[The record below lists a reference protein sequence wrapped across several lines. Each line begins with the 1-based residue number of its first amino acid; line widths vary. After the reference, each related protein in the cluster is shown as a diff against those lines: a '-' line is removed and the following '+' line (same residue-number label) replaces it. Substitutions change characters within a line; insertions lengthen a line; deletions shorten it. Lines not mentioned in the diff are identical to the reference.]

1 MPSQRRLKL
10 LEILH
15 EKALESLEKPIRL
28 SSGAMS
34 SHFVDGKKAL
44 AEWSDLSTASQA
56 ITEAVQEAG
65 IEFDAVGGPT
75 MGADA
80 LAVGI
85 AAVNN
90 SRWFFIRKQPK
101 GHGTGRR
108 IEGAPV
114 GSGTRVLLVDDVVTT
129 GGSILEAVD
138 VINKTGATIVGVV
151 TLVDRGDSAGPII
164 ADHDIAYL
172 PMATYADLG
181 IDPVRP
187 ERVAAKAT

>member
-1 MPSQRRLKL
+1 MPSQLRLKL

-34 SHFVDGKKAL
+34 SRFVDGKKAL

-90 SRWFFIRKQPK
+90 SRWFFTHKQPK

-108 IEGAPV
+108 IGHARAA
-114 GSGTRVLLVDDVVTT
+114 GRRRGDHRRVHSRGRRGDQRNGGHHRWSRNT
-129 GGSILEAVD
+129 GGS
-138 VINKTGATIVGVV
+138 
-151 TLVDRGDSAGPII
+151 RR
-164 ADHDIAYL
+164 
-172 PMATYADLG
+172 LG
-181 IDPVRP
+181 RA
-187 ERVAAKAT
+187 ENC